1 MAEVL
6 DILDAFTLPL
16 KMAWVIWLAWGIGQV
31 FWYRYERTPRA
42 VSATRPAPMRKAFV
56 SKPSMP
62 ERAATRLITP
72 DVMPPPQRKVE
83 PPAPAALAPAFV
95 EEPSGIGPV
104 AELDQFVADFEMHT
118 RHRRGEPVNG
128 EHSPF
133 ASQFD
138 EAEFDNADRM
148 P

>member
-16 KMAWVIWLAWGIGQV
+16 KVAWVIWLAWGIGQL

-42 VSATRPAPMRKAFV
+42 MAAPRPAPVRRPFV
-56 SKPSMP
+56 SKPSVP
-62 ERAATRLITP
+62 DRAVTRLITP
-72 DVMPPPQRKVE
+72 HVVPAAPPKVE
-83 PPAPAALAPAFV
+83 PPAPAVLAPAFV
-95 EEPSGIGPV
+95 EDLGGIGRV
-104 AELDQFVADFEMHT
+104 SELDQFVADFEMHT
-118 RHRRGEPVNG
+118 RQRRGEPLNG

-138 EAEFDNADRM
+138 EAEFDNSDRRL
-148 P
+148 